1 MVEPPTY
8 GQIPHDMIFAV
19 FVFFFLF
26 VVVVVVI
33 VGFLLFFII
42 FQINISAILIPIVAL
57 NAIKFMP
64 IFG

>member
-19 FVFFFLF
+19 FVFFLF

-42 FQINISAILIPIVAL
+42 FQINISAILISSVAL

-64 IFG
+64 IFR

>member
-1 MVEPPTY
+1 
-8 GQIPHDMIFAV
+8 MIFAV

-42 FQINISAILIPIVAL
+42 FQINISAILISSVAL

-64 IFG
+64 IFR